1 MVLDCYLLFITV
13 WLRNKLHDASSLP
26 LFNPPRMLQKVNSE
40 AKLVD
45 SITLL
50 EYLLNWFLPL
60 PTNNTPC
67 ICKDLRFTTE

>member
-1 MVLDCYLLFITV
+1 MVLDCYLLFTTV
-13 WLRNKLHDASSLP
+13 WPRNKLASSLP
-26 LFNPPRMLQKVNSE
+26 LFHPPRMLQKVTFE
-40 AKLVD
+40 AESVD
-45 SITLL
+45 SVTLL